1 MNRDLIIKRM
11 KRVAHDI
18 SDLANDINNN
28 KHRVHFFSDIIK
40 QKIFELYDLNQFLTE
55 DADGADLGHGHEA
68 NVTPAP
74 RGIEPTI
81 SKERFL
87 KTHQTNDSS
96 SEKNISEEKNHFT
109 NISESDRVATPEVIP
124 KTDPIDINPP
134 TPEVVIRETP
144 PLPPPP
150 PENPIITSPQIEDKG
165 PVLETSTNPPPTDDS
180 IALNS
185 NPLPPKEEN
194 NPINAFAP
202 SSTPSG
208 QYILKTLLDN
218 YVDSRNQLNDIT
230 QRLQN
235 APISNFST
243 AISIGQ
249 KHEFINGLFG
259 GNAEKYKMALQQIEN
274 KASVDQALEWL
285 EREFLHQYHWDRKE
299 KLTTSFLFL
308 IRRRFL

>member
-40 QKIFELYDLNQFLTE
+40 QRIFELYDLNQSLTE
-55 DADGADLGHGHEA
+55 DAEGADLGHSQEA
-68 NVTPAP
+68 NVTPTP
-74 RGIEPTI
+74 RVLEHTV

-87 KTHQTNDSS
+87 KTHQTDDRN
-96 SEKNISEEKNHFT
+96 SEKTISEEKHPSS
-109 NISESDRVATPEVIP
+109 NISELDRVITHDVNPQTNPVDVIP
-124 KTDPIDINPP
+124 PSQ
-134 TPEVVIRETP
+134 EVMNRETP
-144 PLPPPP
+144 TPLPSPP
-150 PENPIITSPQIEDKG
+150 PENPIITTPPIEDTEMVK
-165 PVLETSTNPPPTDDS
+165 EISTTPPPTDDS
-180 IALNS
+180 LTGSSDPMTPI
-185 NPLPPKEEN
+185 EEN
-194 NPINAFAP
+194 NPMALP
-202 SSTPSG
+202 PTLSG
-208 QYILKTLLDN
+208 HCVLKNLLDQ

-259 GNAEKYKMALQQIEN
+259 GNAEKYKTALQQIEN
-274 KASVDQALEWL
+274 KASLELAIEWL